1 MMISLIRRCYS
12 TVLAAQTLLSQFLP
26 CGITT
31 RKKAFCLEQTGLHVV
46 HTQLFC
52 AFNRRTCKQAFSFQM
67 PLRIRMYLYNLSK
80 IRSKASLEK
89 RLQPQNHFLFSYR
102 VKDCK
107 CAKLIYKIF
116 LSISALVRP
125 WIIRAN
131 SLRYKAHIQQDPPTY
146 RRSII

>member
-89 RLQPQNHFLFSYR
+89 RHQPQNHSLFSYH

-116 LSISALVRP
+116 
-125 WIIRAN
+125 
-131 SLRYKAHIQQDPPTY
+131 
-146 RRSII
+146 